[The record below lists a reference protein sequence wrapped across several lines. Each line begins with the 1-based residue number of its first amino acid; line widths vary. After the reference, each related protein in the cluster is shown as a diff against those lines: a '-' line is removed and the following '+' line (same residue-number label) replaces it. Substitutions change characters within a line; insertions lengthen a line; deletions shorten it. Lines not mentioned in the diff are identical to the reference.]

1 MGPSRRLFWTNE
13 PFLEAA
19 IGAVLR
25 YQILGRPQNQFGPLR
40 LALTQ
45 AGTARPRLWPGQAS
59 LRWQGEAV
67 VESRSLLVPV
77 RFGPND
83 YALFPSLQVIVSE
96 TVTRTLFLALR
107 LTISGIRVMR
117 LCRNRQKNREL
128 KYNRSVN
135 HGINIITWSL

>member
-1 MGPSRRLFWTNE
+1 M
-13 PFLEAA
+13 
-19 IGAVLR
+19 
-25 YQILGRPQNQFGPLR
+25 
-40 LALTQ
+40 
-45 AGTARPRLWPGQAS
+45 
-59 LRWQGEAV
+59 
-67 VESRSLLVPV
+67 ESRSLLVPV

-128 KYNRSVN
+128 KYNISVN

>member
-13 PFLEAA
+13 PVLARFSSRNRCCTTISLANTAEAPKSIRTTHCQA
-19 IGAVLR
+19 AA
-25 YQILGRPQNQFGPLR
+25 
-40 LALTQ
+40 LAR
-45 AGTARPRLWPGQAS
+45 AGQPGVE
-59 LRWQGEAV
+59 GEAV

-128 KYNRSVN
+128 KYNISVN